1 MIRRPP
7 RSTLFPYTTLFRSE
21 QTDCP
26 TDNDTNS
33 CACYC
38 LNKNLIFLL
47 LVVFVCN
54 PNTACGK
61 PYTTQ
66 NITTVFSIAGQFC
79 EFICILHNVLCCGN
93 AATLGNTNSRQI
105 KPMTST
111 IETIKEIMPNT
122 ISGVA
127 TIRKKRINTL
137 DNT

>member
-54 PNTACGK
+54 LNTACGK

-66 NITTVFSIAGQFC
+66 NITTLFSVAGQFC
-79 EFICILHNVLCCGN
+79 ELICILHNVFCCGS
-93 AATLGNTNSRQI
+93 AAPLGNTDSFQI
-105 KPMTST
+105 KPF
-111 IETIKEIMPNT
+111 IIKPTRDIPTRRKYAIN
-122 ISGVA
+122 
-127 TIRKKRINTL
+127 KKRVNTL